1 MKIPTSADLTK
12 LKRAYLLGLAK
23 ESIPPEETGLGML
36 SLVAM
41 RNLYARP
48 APISA
53 PRCNI
58 LEPESRPLLPE
69 TARDLILT
77 LCGGKAGSANDQIGL
92 AVARAL
98 RDAGVRLHP
107 FDFARLQDFVV
118 RHAAELGPT
127 ARSWAAYVQPSS
139 KGSAAD
145 AYVELIA
152 EETIGSASR
161 AAKIAFLTNLR
172 HSNPARARTI
182 IERIA
187 PSEPANVR
195 AELAGLLRIGLS
207 DDDIPCLQSFI
218 TDRAQSVRD
227 RAGALLGRFPGT
239 EQHEKNVALFR
250 DHLKV
255 TGTGL
260 LRRRK
265 TLTVTSADKKIDG
278 ISTVFANSRLEDMAR
293 ALDLSVEE
301 FAEAAA
307 ESEGIDAL
315 ALASAINERH
325 FPLIPKFADALKRD
339 NGQVALA
346 LVAETLPKAQRDDR
360 IPILSA
366 CIRPE
371 TWAALPNKAV
381 LEQFYV
387 TCGEALPADVAR
399 RLLGS
404 RAWSAVVSQG
414 ANASRPDLTTLA
426 DAVAPLIP
434 RELSGAF
441 IAATETVSNRASLY
455 HRLLLALPDQGKHHG
470 AI

>member
-1 MKIPTSADLTK
+1 MKVPTSADLTK

-23 ESIPPEETGLGML
+23 ESVPPGESSLATL

-41 RNLYARP
+41 RSMYARP
-48 APISA
+48 APMSA
-53 PRCNI
+53 PHVDI
-58 LEPESRPLLPE
+58 LEPDSRPVLPE
-69 TARDLILT
+69 PTRDLVLT

-98 RDAGVRLHP
+98 RAAGVRLHP
-107 FDFARLQDFVV
+107 FDFARLHDFVV
-118 RHAAELGPT
+118 RYAAELGPT
-127 ARSWAAYVQPSS
+127 AKSWAAYLQPSS
-139 KGSAAD
+139 KESVAD
-145 AYVELIA
+145 AYVELIT
-152 EETIGSASR
+152 EESIGSASR

-172 HSNPARARTI
+172 HSSPARARAI

-227 RAGALLGRFPGT
+227 RASALLGRFPGT

-255 TGTGL
+255 TGTGI

-265 TLTVTSADKKIDG
+265 TLTVTSADKKLDA

-293 ALDLSVEE
+293 AIDLSVEE

-315 ALASAINERH
+315 ALASAINERRLN
-325 FPLIPKFADALKRD
+325 LIPKFADALKRD

-346 LVAETLPKAQRDDR
+346 LVAEALPKAQRGDR
-360 IPILSA
+360 VPILSA
-366 CIRPE
+366 CLRPE
-371 TWAALPNKAV
+371 TWAALPNKSA
-381 LEQFYV
+381 LEAFYV

-399 RLLGS
+399 RLLDS
-404 RAWSAVVSQG
+404 RAWSAVVNQG
-414 ANASRPDLTTLA
+414 ANASRPDLTALA

-434 RELSGAF
+434 RELAGAF
-441 IAATETVSNRASLY
+441 ITATETVSNRASHY

>member
-1 MKIPTSADLTK
+1 MRIPAAADVTK

-23 ESIPPEETGLGML
+23 ESVPPEGSGLATL
-36 SLVAM
+36 SLIAM
-41 RNLYARP
+41 RSLYARP
-48 APISA
+48 APASA
-53 PRCNI
+53 APVDV
-58 LEPESRPLLPE
+58 LEPDSRPLLPE
-69 TARDLILT
+69 AVRNLILV
-77 LCGGKAGSANDQIGL
+77 LCGGKAGSATDQIGL

-107 FDFARLQDFVV
+107 FDFARLRDFVV

-127 ARSWAAYVQPSS
+127 AKSWAAHVQPSS
-139 KGSAAD
+139 KESAAD
-145 AYVELIA
+145 AYVELIT
-152 EETIGSASR
+152 EESIGSASR

-172 HSNPARARTI
+172 HSGPARARAI

-187 PSEPANVR
+187 SSEPANVR
-195 AELAGLLRIGLS
+195 AELVGLLRIGLS
-207 DDDIPCLQSFI
+207 EDDVPCLQGLLA
-218 TDRAQSVRD
+218 DRAQSVRD

-250 DHLKV
+250 NHLKV
-255 TGTGL
+255 TGAGL

-265 TLTVTSADKKIDG
+265 TLTVTSADKKLDA

-293 ALDLSVEE
+293 ALDLSAED

-307 ESEGIDAL
+307 ESEGVDAL
-315 ALASAINERH
+315 ALASVINERR
-325 FPLIPKFADALKRD
+325 FGLVPKFADALKRD

-346 LVAETLPKAQRDDR
+346 LVVDALPKAQRDDR
-360 IPILSA
+360 TSILSA

-387 TCGEALPADVAR
+387 TTGEALPADVAR
-399 RLLGS
+399 RLLDS
-404 RAWSAVVSQG
+404 RAWSAVVAQG
-414 ANASRPDLTTLA
+414 ANASRPDLTALA

-434 RELSGAF
+434 RELSPTF
-441 IAATETVSNRASLY
+441 IAAAEAVSNRASLY
-455 HRLLLALPDQGKHHG
+455 HRLLFALSDQGKNHG